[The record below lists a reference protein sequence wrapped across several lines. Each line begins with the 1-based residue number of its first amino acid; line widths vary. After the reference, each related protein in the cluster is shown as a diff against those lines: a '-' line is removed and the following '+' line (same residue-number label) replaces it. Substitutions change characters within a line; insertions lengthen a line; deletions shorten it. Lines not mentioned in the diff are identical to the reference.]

1 MGSKLNLLIGFLA
14 ILSTI
19 STLYGLENEVDDD
32 EYYSNQY
39 IIISKNKFL
48 IKRLNWMHPNN

>member
-39 IIISKNKFL
+39 IIISKNKFF
-48 IKRLNWMHPNN
+48 IKRLN